1 MVKKKRH
8 KITWFDVLNTVLM
21 ILLSFIFLY
30 PFWERLVLSFA
41 DNQYAT
47 SLGLK
52 LFPPKIDLNSY
63 KYVFEQGNIG
73 RAYLN
78 TIWRT
83 VVGTVCSVF
92 VTWCAGYTLAKKDLP
107 GRSFFTLFIVFTM
120 FFGGGMI
127 PTYLTIKSYGLL
139 NNRWVLVL
147 PCLTSAWN
155 ILIARNYVAGLPK
168 ELEEAAV
175 IDGAHP
181 VQVAFRVIWPLS
193 TPILAV
199 LALWSAVGHWNSW
212 FDAMI
217 YMRGEKGEVL
227 QIVLKRIMDSMEV
240 KDSSSV
246 FRLTSAMT
254 TSEGV
259 KSATLM
265 VAIVPIICFYPFLQK
280 YFMKGIT
287 VGAVKG

>member
-8 KITWFDVLNTVLM
+8 KITWFDVVNTVLM
-21 ILLSFIFLY
+21 VLLSFIFLY
-30 PFWERLVLSFA
+30 PFWERLVISFS

-52 LFPPKIDLNSY
+52 LLPPKIDLSSY

-73 RAYLN
+73 NAYLN

-83 VVGTVCSVF
+83 VVGTASSVF

-120 FFGGGMI
+120 FFSGGMI
-127 PTYLTIKSYGLL
+127 PTYLTIKSYNLL
-139 NNRWVLVL
+139 NSRWALIL

-168 ELEEAAV
+168 ELEEAAR

-181 VQVAFRVIWPLS
+181 IQIAFRVIWPLS

-199 LALWSAVGHWNSW
+199 LALWSAVGHWNAW